1 MPISESLLRFVM
13 SRFVSSN
20 QSRGNVNYEE
30 LVKFLAKCLGENMN
44 KQSMPQPQQQAQQQK
59 PQFAQ
64 PRYTIFY
71 NIHLNSE
78 MTV

>member
-1 MPISESLLRFVM
+1 
-13 SRFVSSN
+13 
-20 QSRGNVNYEE
+20 
-30 LVKFLAKCLGENMN
+30 MN

-59 PQFAQ
+59 PQLAQ